1 MKKLGIIIGII
12 CMIFWI
18 SFFLETPTKICTVII
33 RDKEWHI
40 ELVNTPEER
49 EKGLMYRTDLC
60 DTCGM
65 LFIFDE
71 QSPKGFWMKNTRIP
85 IDMYFYDT
93 LWKLVDKAQNM
104 RPEKETGEPMEY
116 ISQPAQYVIEVAAGS
131 QFFQSE
137 VFNPTQCL

>member
-18 SFFLETPTKICTVII
+18 SFFLETHAKICTVTMQG
-33 RDKEWHI
+33 KEWHI
-40 ELVNTPEER
+40 ELVNTPEQHKR
-49 EKGLMYRTDLC
+49 GLMYRADLC
-60 DTCGM
+60 TTCGM
-65 LFIFDE
+65 LFVFGE
-71 QSPKGFWMKNTRIP
+71 QSPKGFWMKNTYIP
-85 IDMYFYDT
+85 LDIYFYDT

-131 QFFQSE
+131 QFFQPE
-137 VFNPTQCL
+137 AFNPTECL